1 MKTDFY
7 FPSAGAGTI
16 HGCRWTPEGEVK
28 AIVQIVHGI
37 SDYVLRYEELAR
49 FLASQ
54 GILVVAEDHMGHG
67 QSIGGD
73 GKPGYFSGGW
83 FAAVEDSV
91 HLLRE
96 TMAEF
101 PGVPYI
107 LYGHSM
113 GSFLAR
119 TILCKYPDSGISAAV
134 LSGTGWQPGI
144 MIGFGWL
151 ISTIVSR
158 LRGEERPSRLLKT
171 LCFGTYNARIK
182 SPKTESDW
190 ISRDSS
196 IVAAGAADPLSGRLI
211 PSAGLMRDMMVG
223 ISYIQ
228 KREHLAQMKK
238 DLPVLFIA
246 GDADPVGNYGK
257 GVEQTAKVF
266 RAAGLTDISVKI
278 YPDCRHELHNEL
290 NRQEVFSDLLQWMKN
305 ISASL

>member
-1 MKTDFY
+1 M
-7 FPSAGAGTI
+7 
-16 HGCRWTPEGEVK
+16 PEGQPK
-28 AIVQIVHGI
+28 GILQIVHGI
-37 SDYVLRYEELAR
+37 AEFVERYDDFAN
-49 FLASQ
+49 FLTEH
-54 GILVVAEDHMGHG
+54 GFVVVAEDHMGHG
-67 QSIGGD
+67 QSISQES
-73 GKPGYFSGGW
+73 PRGYFTGGW

-223 ISYIQ
+223 IGYIQ

-257 GVEQTAKVF
+257 GIREVEGKLKKQGINVSCTLYKGA
-266 RAAGLTDISVKI
+266 
-278 YPDCRHELHNEL
+278 RHEILNDFTYNTVRDDILHFCNTVL
-290 NRQEVFSDLLQWMKN
+290 
-305 ISASL
+305 